1 MGSGR
6 RRSRRAHRLGPPRL
20 FDLECGRQIL
30 DARPG
35 CVCGS
40 PGVSGPLRGPTRRA
54 DFPRQV
60 QTHTH
65 RRSVPTFNFSAH
77 PQSPRAPV
85 GAGGVSRWGEV
96 PVGGDA
102 RARFVLFQQLLE
114 PLQVDLVLRIHPR
127 PAGPRG
133 SLRRDRGPH
142 CGRNRRPEGWSL
154 AAARRSLSRSPRL
167 TGTEFR
173 AGEVAEGSLG
183 AWPESRMSGPNR
195 GGLHLPARGGCRGL
209 QPGRSRWGGRIA
221 ERVEA
226 GARRRCGWAC
236 GRAGGGP
243 RGPWNSGRATLSS
256 GCSASCVLRTH
267 EPGGFGNCWMS

>member
-1 MGSGR
+1 MRWRSTPACIRNRCGERSQKKPESPPTGSQT
-6 RRSRRAHRLGPPRL
+6 RL

-40 PGVSGPLRGPTRRA
+40 PGVSSPLRGPARRA
-54 DFPRQV
+54 ALPRQV

-65 RRSVPTFNFSAH
+65 RRSVPTFNFSPH

-85 GAGGVSRWGEV
+85 GAGGASRWGEV

-102 RARFVLFQQLLE
+102 RARHVLFQQLLE
-114 PLQVDLVLRIHPR
+114 PLQVDLVLRVHLR

-154 AAARRSLSRSPRL
+154 AAARRSPSRSPRL

-173 AGEVAEGSLG
+173 AGAFAKGSLE
-183 AWPESRMSGPNR
+183 AWPESRISRPNR
-195 GGLHLPARGGCRGL
+195 GDLHLRRGEGAEAFSRG
-209 QPGRSRWGGRIA
+209 
-221 ERVEA
+221 EA
-226 GARRRCGWAC
+226 G
-236 GRAGGGP
+236 GRAG
-243 RGPWNSGRATLSS
+243 
-256 GCSASCVLRTH
+256 
-267 EPGGFGNCWMS
+267 